1 MWEFLF
7 RTDPATGLAR
17 GIVLKTVSNSTS
29 VGTIESSVCAARGE
43 QARKIM
49 WAREVGRTRDEQ
61 LQVATTDSERQLIAR
76 CVSTA
81 WKFRAVA
88 SAIQEK
94 CVADKEKESRLAAE
108 AAATAALR
116 VSLSGGASSAQQI
129 SSVES
134 RQVVIEQTPNQK
146 KAELSIARFY
156 STELQRLQERQRVKC
171 KNNGRFAAKAAEGRA
186 RS

>member
-1 MWEFLF
+1 MHSYGVKLF
-7 RTDPATGLAR
+7 YVFFAVVFASAVGAQTMYKCGSSFQDRPCNRIGE
-17 GIVLKTVSNSTS
+17 GNSIGKTVSNSTS

-61 LQVATTDSERQLIAR
+61 LQVATTDSERQLIVDVYQLR
-76 CVSTA
+76 GSSG
-81 WKFRAVA
+81 AVA

-116 VSLSGGASSAQQI
+116 VSLSGG
-129 SSVES
+129 
-134 RQVVIEQTPNQK
+134 
-146 KAELSIARFY
+146 
-156 STELQRLQERQRVKC
+156 
-171 KNNGRFAAKAAEGRA
+171 G
-186 RS
+186 